1 MKPKRRFPKSSYH
14 YKYRADK
21 KARMTYILG
30 SRCRDGVVM
39 IADRKF
45 TVDYGSSYLHDNKL
59 VHEVAGIV
67 VGFSGSRGV
76 FELFQTHKK
85 TCYGIRRRDC
95 SRRIYFKNI

>member
-1 MKPKRRFPKSSYH
+1 
-14 YKYRADK
+14 
-21 KARMTYILG
+21 MTYILG

-76 FELFQTHKK
+76 FEPFSDSDKK

-95 SRRIYFKNI
+95 SRRICFKNI